1 MTAAFAERSC
11 VRQRS
16 RVGLAGDKPDRWL
29 AAVTTQIHEL
39 RNRLTTA
46 VLTATAMLDGKL
58 PTDKSNLQGL
68 VRALEDVKSIVATV
82 SKYDWDQTPADD
94 QVVDIEDLVRSV
106 ADELEVA
113 SSAGDVRLL
122 VTGSDR
128 RMSPCGILR
137 GHALAMHEAVE
148 EALHALL
155 SALPPRSSIRIAA
168 GSGAVVRLTATAL
181 GDWQLAA
188 AHLDAMAPALESRGG
203 RVHLGAKPG
212 EYCLHLPGRPVCS

>member
-1 MTAAFAERSC
+1 
-11 VRQRS
+11 
-16 RVGLAGDKPDRWL
+16 L

-168 GSGAVVRLTATAL
+168 GSGAVVRLTATAT
-181 GDWQLAA
+181 W
-188 AHLDAMAPALESRGG
+188 APSPGNIACTCRAG
-203 RVHLGAKPG
+203 RSAVSANA
-212 EYCLHLPGRPVCS
+212 RR